1 MFSTCE
7 YVVDMSKMIQLRNVP
22 EQLHRKLKVRAATE
36 GLSLSDY
43 LLEEIRR
50 VADRP
55 TLAEL
60 SDRLQQRAKVVPKIS
75 PAEAVRAERDRQ

>member
-1 MFSTCE
+1 MFSACE

-50 VADRP
+50 AADRP
-55 TLAEL
+55 TLTEL
-60 SDRLQQRAKVVPKIS
+60 SDRLQQRAKVVPNIS
-75 PAEAVRAERDRQ
+75 PSEAVRAERDRQ